1 MTINRGAMVALLAP
15 FVFFTGC
22 SVNYQAKPGETPKF
36 LKNAFSDYE
45 AEAFGADKTYA
56 IVSIVADPSIR
67 KTQGDSSLSGM
78 IKAASKKSGYWE
90 DSDRIFK
97 ETTPLILEEFQR
109 ASSFDMIPS
118 QAIVQDPLYISFPGD
133 PPKISFITAL
143 IAENYKYF
151 DGEQKLADL
160 ANMLGVDGV
169 IVVTVR
175 YGFAPTG
182 ANFSGLLSV
191 GSQIAVTNIA
201 AHAVDRNGKT
211 VWKASAQAISDKLPD
226 QSSVGESVNFEKL
239 HPYLVHTTQEA
250 TKKLLTELQQKVNVA
265 AK

>member
-1 MTINRGAMVALLAP
+1 MVIKRGAIVALLAS

-22 SVNYQAKPGETPKF
+22 AVKYQAKPMETPKF

-45 AEAFGADKTYA
+45 AEAFGSGKTYA
-56 IVSIVADPSIR
+56 IVSIIADPTIR
-67 KTQGDSSLSGM
+67 KTQGDSSLSGV
-78 IKAASKKSGYWE
+78 IKAASKKSGYWQ

-97 ETTPLILEEFQR
+97 ETTPLILQEFQR
-109 ASSFDMIPS
+109 ASSFDLMPS
-118 QAIVQDPLYISFPGD
+118 QAIVQDPLYQSFPED
-133 PPKISFITAL
+133 TAKIHFITAL
-143 IAENYKYF
+143 VAENYKYF

-182 ANFSGLLSV
+182 ANYNGLLSV
-191 GSQIAVTNIA
+191 GSQLAVTNIA
-201 AHAVDRNGKT
+201 AHAVDLNGKT
-211 VWKASAQAISDKLPD
+211 VWKASANAVSDKLPD

-239 HPYLVHTTQEA
+239 HPYLVRTTQDA
-250 TKKLLTELQQKVNVA
+250 TKKLLTELQQKVSVA
-265 AK
+265 AN